1 MDRLFE
7 VTGCATVRN
16 KQTLQLTQHSTKMGS
31 KGKVTVPISK
41 KSKLNDKSAKAK
53 PVKEI
58 SEKKVSQTSKEKSDV
73 ESEASSDSEVDDDEL
88 DLDQVSSDDE
98 SSESEDEDDLPKVN
112 EAEDDDFPRKKK
124 SSKSKHDDGS
134 STFSSALTNILSSH
148 LKAYDRKD
156 PIMARNKRVLKQNET
171 DKLEQKAKRAIL
183 TEKKQLLDKTR
194 KKEIIPVA
202 AANAD
207 SDEIREILEKERK
220 LRKVAQKGVVK
231 LFNAILSTQV
241 KTEKE
246 VNESLDGVKNRSDRK
261 ELITEVSKEKFF
273 DLVKTAGDS

>member
-1 MDRLFE
+1 MS
-7 VTGCATVRN
+7 VSV
-16 KQTLQLTQHSTKMGS
+16 
-31 KGKVTVPISK
+31 SK
-41 KSKLNDKSAKAK
+41 KRKLNDKS
-53 PVKEI
+53 VKV
-58 SEKKVSQTSKEKSDV
+58 KKVEKAQAQEDA
-73 ESEASSDSEVDDDEL
+73 EASSSSEVESDIESGSDASEDDNDEL
-88 DLDQVSSDDE
+88 DLDQVSSSDGSDDDE
-98 SSESEDEDDLPKVN
+98 ASEEDKVEEEEEDDS
-112 EAEDDDFPRKKK
+112 FPRKKK

-156 PIMARNKRVLKQNET
+156 PIMARNKRVIKQNEA
-171 DKLEQKAKRAIL
+171 DKLEQKAKKAIL
-183 TEKKQLLDKTR
+183 AEKKKLLNKTR

-202 AANAD
+202 AADTNAE
-207 SDEIREILEKERK
+207 EIREVLEKERK
-220 LRKVAQKGVVK
+220 LRRIAQKGVVK

-246 VNESLDGVKNRSDRK
+246 VSESLGDVKNRSERK

>member
-1 MDRLFE
+1 
-7 VTGCATVRN
+7 
-16 KQTLQLTQHSTKMGS
+16 MGS
-31 KGKVTVPISK
+31 KGSMSVSVSK
-41 KSKLNDKSAKAK
+41 KRKLNDKSVKVRKVEKAQAQ
-53 PVKEI
+53 E
-58 SEKKVSQTSKEKSDV
+58 DA
-73 ESEASSDSEVDDDEL
+73 EASSSSEVESDIESGSDASEDDNDEL
-88 DLDQVSSDDE
+88 VLDQVSSSDGSDDDE
-98 SSESEDEDDLPKVN
+98 ASEEDKVEEEEEDDS
-112 EAEDDDFPRKKK
+112 FPRKKK

-156 PIMARNKRVLKQNET
+156 PIMARNKRVIKQNEA
-171 DKLEQKAKRAIL
+171 DKLEQKAKKAIL
-183 TEKKQLLDKTR
+183 AEKKKLLNKTR

-202 AANAD
+202 AADTNAE
-207 SDEIREILEKERK
+207 EIREVLEKERK
-220 LRKVAQKGVVK
+220 LRRIAQKGVVK

-246 VNESLDGVKNRSDRK
+246 VSESLGDVKNRSERK

>member
-1 MDRLFE
+1 
-7 VTGCATVRN
+7 
-16 KQTLQLTQHSTKMGS
+16 MGS
-31 KGKVTVPISK
+31 KGSMSVSVSK
-41 KSKLNDKSAKAK
+41 KRKLNDKSVKVRKVEKAQAQ
-53 PVKEI
+53 E
-58 SEKKVSQTSKEKSDV
+58 DA
-73 ESEASSDSEVDDDEL
+73 EASSSSEVESDIESGSDASEDDNDEL
-88 DLDQVSSDDE
+88 DLDQVSSSDGSDDDE
-98 SSESEDEDDLPKVN
+98 ASEEDKVEEEEEDDS
-112 EAEDDDFPRKKK
+112 FPRKKK

-156 PIMARNKRVLKQNET
+156 PIMARNKRVIKQNEA
-171 DKLEQKAKRAIL
+171 DKLEQKAKKAIL
-183 TEKKQLLDKTR
+183 AEKKKLLNKTR

-202 AANAD
+202 AADTNAE
-207 SDEIREILEKERK
+207 EIREVLEKERK
-220 LRKVAQKGVVK
+220 LRRIAQKGVVK

-246 VNESLDGVKNRSDRK
+246 VSESLGDVKNRSERK

>member
-1 MDRLFE
+1 
-7 VTGCATVRN
+7 
-16 KQTLQLTQHSTKMGS
+16 MGS
-31 KGKVTVPISK
+31 KGSMSVSVSK
-41 KSKLNDKSAKAK
+41 KRKLNDKSVKVRKVEKAQAQ
-53 PVKEI
+53 E
-58 SEKKVSQTSKEKSDV
+58 DA
-73 ESEASSDSEVDDDEL
+73 EASSSSEVESDIESGSDASEDDNDEL
-88 DLDQVSSDDE
+88 DLDQVSSSDGSDDDE
-98 SSESEDEDDLPKVN
+98 ASEEDKVEEEEDDS
-112 EAEDDDFPRKKK
+112 FPRKKK

-156 PIMARNKRVLKQNET
+156 PIMARNKRVIKQNEA
-171 DKLEQKAKRAIL
+171 DKLEQKAKKAIL
-183 TEKKQLLDKTR
+183 AEKKKLLNKTR

-202 AANAD
+202 AADTNAE
-207 SDEIREILEKERK
+207 EIREVLEKERK
-220 LRKVAQKGVVK
+220 LRRIAQKGVVK

-246 VNESLDGVKNRSDRK
+246 VSESLGDVKNRSERK

>member
-1 MDRLFE
+1 MS
-7 VTGCATVRN
+7 VSV
-16 KQTLQLTQHSTKMGS
+16 
-31 KGKVTVPISK
+31 SK
-41 KSKLNDKSAKAK
+41 KRKLNDKSVKVRKVEKAQAQ
-53 PVKEI
+53 E
-58 SEKKVSQTSKEKSDV
+58 DA
-73 ESEASSDSEVDDDEL
+73 EASSSSEVESDIESGSDASEDDNDEL
-88 DLDQVSSDDE
+88 DLDQVSSSDGSDDDE
-98 SSESEDEDDLPKVN
+98 ASEEDKVEEEEEEDDS
-112 EAEDDDFPRKKK
+112 FPRKKK

-156 PIMARNKRVLKQNET
+156 PIMARNKRVIKQNEA
-171 DKLEQKAKRAIL
+171 DKLEQKAKKAIL
-183 TEKKQLLDKTR
+183 AEKKKLLNKTR

-202 AANAD
+202 AADTNAE
-207 SDEIREILEKERK
+207 EIREVLEKERK
-220 LRKVAQKGVVK
+220 LRRIAQKGVVK

-246 VNESLDGVKNRSDRK
+246 VSESLGDVKNRSERK

>member
-1 MDRLFE
+1 
-7 VTGCATVRN
+7 
-16 KQTLQLTQHSTKMGS
+16 MGS
-31 KGKVTVPISK
+31 KGSMSVSVSK
-41 KSKLNDKSAKAK
+41 KRKLNDKSVKVRKVEKAQAQ
-53 PVKEI
+53 E
-58 SEKKVSQTSKEKSDV
+58 DA
-73 ESEASSDSEVDDDEL
+73 EASSSSEVESDIESGSDASEDDNDEL
-88 DLDQVSSDDE
+88 DLDQVSSSDGSDDDE
-98 SSESEDEDDLPKVN
+98 ASEEDKVEEEEEDKVEEEEEDDS
-112 EAEDDDFPRKKK
+112 FPRKKK

-156 PIMARNKRVLKQNET
+156 PIMARNKRVIKQNEA
-171 DKLEQKAKRAIL
+171 DKLEQKAKKAIL
-183 TEKKQLLDKTR
+183 AEKKKLLNKTR

-202 AANAD
+202 AADTNAE
-207 SDEIREILEKERK
+207 EIREVLEKERK
-220 LRKVAQKGVVK
+220 LRRIAQKGVVK

-246 VNESLDGVKNRSDRK
+246 VSESLGDVKNRSERK

>member
-1 MDRLFE
+1 MS
-7 VTGCATVRN
+7 VSV
-16 KQTLQLTQHSTKMGS
+16 
-31 KGKVTVPISK
+31 SK
-41 KSKLNDKSAKAK
+41 KRKLNDKSVKVRKVEKAQAQ
-53 PVKEI
+53 E
-58 SEKKVSQTSKEKSDV
+58 DA
-73 ESEASSDSEVDDDEL
+73 EASSSSEVESDIESGSNASEDDNDEL
-88 DLDQVSSDDE
+88 DLDQVSSSDGSDDDVA
-98 SSESEDEDDLPKVN
+98 SEEDKVEEEEDDS
-112 EAEDDDFPRKKK
+112 FPRKKK

-156 PIMARNKRVLKQNET
+156 PIMARNKRVIKQNEA
-171 DKLEQKAKRAIL
+171 DKLEQKAKKAIL
-183 TEKKQLLDKTR
+183 AEKKKLLNKTR

-202 AANAD
+202 AADTNAE
-207 SDEIREILEKERK
+207 EIREVLEKERK
-220 LRKVAQKGVVK
+220 LRRIAQKGVVK

-246 VNESLDGVKNRSDRK
+246 VSESLGDVKNRSERK

>member
-1 MDRLFE
+1 MS
-7 VTGCATVRN
+7 VSV
-16 KQTLQLTQHSTKMGS
+16 
-31 KGKVTVPISK
+31 SK
-41 KSKLNDKSAKAK
+41 KRKLNDKSVKVRKVEKAQAQ
-53 PVKEI
+53 E
-58 SEKKVSQTSKEKSDV
+58 DA
-73 ESEASSDSEVDDDEL
+73 EASSSSEVESDIESGSNASEDDNDEL
-88 DLDQVSSDDE
+88 DLDQVSSSDGSDDAE
-98 SSESEDEDDLPKVN
+98 ASEEDKVEEEEDDS
-112 EAEDDDFPRKKK
+112 FPRKKK

-156 PIMARNKRVLKQNET
+156 PIMARNKRVIKQNEA
-171 DKLEQKAKRAIL
+171 DKLEQKAKKAIL
-183 TEKKQLLDKTR
+183 AEKKKLLNKTR

-202 AANAD
+202 AADTNAE
-207 SDEIREILEKERK
+207 EIREVLEKERK
-220 LRKVAQKGVVK
+220 LRRIAQKGVVK

-246 VNESLDGVKNRSDRK
+246 VSESLGDVKNRSERK

>member
-1 MDRLFE
+1 
-7 VTGCATVRN
+7 
-16 KQTLQLTQHSTKMGS
+16 MGS
-31 KGKVTVPISK
+31 KGSMSVSVSK
-41 KSKLNDKSAKAK
+41 KRKLNDKSVKVRKVEKAQAQ
-53 PVKEI
+53 E
-58 SEKKVSQTSKEKSDV
+58 DA
-73 ESEASSDSEVDDDEL
+73 EASSSSEVESDIESGSDASEDDNDEL
-88 DLDQVSSDDE
+88 DLDQVSSSDGSDDAE
-98 SSESEDEDDLPKVN
+98 ASEEDKVEEEEEDDS
-112 EAEDDDFPRKKK
+112 FPRKKK

-156 PIMARNKRVLKQNET
+156 PIMARNKRVIKQNEA
-171 DKLEQKAKRAIL
+171 DKLEQKAKKAIL
-183 TEKKQLLDKTR
+183 AEKKKLLNKTR

-202 AANAD
+202 AADTNAE
-207 SDEIREILEKERK
+207 EIREVLEKERK
-220 LRKVAQKGVVK
+220 LRRIAQKGVVK

-246 VNESLDGVKNRSDRK
+246 VSESLGDVKNRSERK

>member
-1 MDRLFE
+1 MS
-7 VTGCATVRN
+7 VSV
-16 KQTLQLTQHSTKMGS
+16 
-31 KGKVTVPISK
+31 SK
-41 KSKLNDKSAKAK
+41 KRKLNDKSVKVRKVEKAQAQ
-53 PVKEI
+53 E
-58 SEKKVSQTSKEKSDV
+58 DA
-73 ESEASSDSEVDDDEL
+73 EASSSSEVESDIESGSNASEDDNDEL
-88 DLDQVSSDDE
+88 DLDQVSSSDGSDDDE
-98 SSESEDEDDLPKVN
+98 ASEEDKVEEEEDDS
-112 EAEDDDFPRKKK
+112 FPRKKK

-156 PIMARNKRVLKQNET
+156 PIMARNKRVIKQNEA
-171 DKLEQKAKRAIL
+171 DKLEQKAKKAIL
-183 TEKKQLLDKTR
+183 AEKKKLLNKTR

-202 AANAD
+202 AADTNAE
-207 SDEIREILEKERK
+207 EIREVLEKERK
-220 LRKVAQKGVVK
+220 LRRIAQKGVVK

-246 VNESLDGVKNRSDRK
+246 VSESLGDVKNRSERK

>member
-1 MDRLFE
+1 
-7 VTGCATVRN
+7 
-16 KQTLQLTQHSTKMGS
+16 MGS
-31 KGKVTVPISK
+31 KGSMSVSVSK
-41 KSKLNDKSAKAK
+41 KRKLNDKSVKVRKVEKAQAQ
-53 PVKEI
+53 E
-58 SEKKVSQTSKEKSDV
+58 DA
-73 ESEASSDSEVDDDEL
+73 EASSSSEVESDIESGSDASEDDNDEL
-88 DLDQVSSDDE
+88 DLDQVSSSDGSDDDE
-98 SSESEDEDDLPKVN
+98 ASEEDKVEEEEEEDDS
-112 EAEDDDFPRKKK
+112 FPRKKK

-156 PIMARNKRVLKQNET
+156 PIMARNKRVIKQNEA
-171 DKLEQKAKRAIL
+171 DKLEQKAKKAIL
-183 TEKKQLLDKTR
+183 AEKKKLLNKTR

-202 AANAD
+202 AADTNAE
-207 SDEIREILEKERK
+207 EIREVLEKERK
-220 LRKVAQKGVVK
+220 LRRIAQKGVVK

-246 VNESLDGVKNRSDRK
+246 VSESLGDVKNRSERK

>member
-1 MDRLFE
+1 
-7 VTGCATVRN
+7 
-16 KQTLQLTQHSTKMGS
+16 MGS
-31 KGKVTVPISK
+31 KGSMSVSVSK
-41 KSKLNDKSAKAK
+41 KRKLNDKSVKVRKVEKAQAQ
-53 PVKEI
+53 E
-58 SEKKVSQTSKEKSDV
+58 DA
-73 ESEASSDSEVDDDEL
+73 EASSSSEVESDIESGSNASEDDNDEL
-88 DLDQVSSDDE
+88 DLDQVSSSDGSDDAE
-98 SSESEDEDDLPKVN
+98 ASEEDKVEEEEDDS
-112 EAEDDDFPRKKK
+112 FPRKKK

-156 PIMARNKRVLKQNET
+156 PIMARNKRVIKQNEA
-171 DKLEQKAKRAIL
+171 DKLEQKAKKAIL
-183 TEKKQLLDKTR
+183 AEKKKLLNKTR

-202 AANAD
+202 AADTNAE
-207 SDEIREILEKERK
+207 EIREVLEKERK
-220 LRKVAQKGVVK
+220 LRRIAQKGVVK

-246 VNESLDGVKNRSDRK
+246 VSESLGDVKNRSERK

>member
-1 MDRLFE
+1 MS
-7 VTGCATVRN
+7 VSV
-16 KQTLQLTQHSTKMGS
+16 
-31 KGKVTVPISK
+31 SK
-41 KSKLNDKSAKAK
+41 KRKLNDKSVKVRKVEKAQAQ
-53 PVKEI
+53 E
-58 SEKKVSQTSKEKSDV
+58 DA
-73 ESEASSDSEVDDDEL
+73 EASSSSEVESDIESGSDASEDDNDEL
-88 DLDQVSSDDE
+88 DLDQVSSSDGSDDDE
-98 SSESEDEDDLPKVN
+98 ASEEDKVEEEEEDDS
-112 EAEDDDFPRKKK
+112 FPRKKK

-156 PIMARNKRVLKQNET
+156 PIMARNKRVIKQNEA
-171 DKLEQKAKRAIL
+171 DKLEQKAKKAIL
-183 TEKKQLLDKTR
+183 AEKKKLLNKTR

-202 AANAD
+202 AADTNAE
-207 SDEIREILEKERK
+207 EIREVLEKERK
-220 LRKVAQKGVVK
+220 LRRIAQKGVVK

-246 VNESLDGVKNRSDRK
+246 VSESLGDVKNRSERK

>member
-1 MDRLFE
+1 
-7 VTGCATVRN
+7 
-16 KQTLQLTQHSTKMGS
+16 MGS
-31 KGKVTVPISK
+31 KGIMSVSVSK
-41 KSKLNDKSAKAK
+41 KRKLNDKSVKVRKVEKAQAQ
-53 PVKEI
+53 E
-58 SEKKVSQTSKEKSDV
+58 DA
-73 ESEASSDSEVDDDEL
+73 EASSSSEVESDIESGSDASEDDNDEL
-88 DLDQVSSDDE
+88 DLDQVSSSDGSDDDE
-98 SSESEDEDDLPKVN
+98 ASEEDKVEEEEDDS
-112 EAEDDDFPRKKK
+112 FPRKKK

-156 PIMARNKRVLKQNET
+156 PIMARNKRVIKQNEA
-171 DKLEQKAKRAIL
+171 DKLEQKAKKAIL
-183 TEKKQLLDKTR
+183 AEKKKLLNKTR

-202 AANAD
+202 AADTNAE
-207 SDEIREILEKERK
+207 EIREVLEKERK
-220 LRKVAQKGVVK
+220 LRRIAQKGVVK

-246 VNESLDGVKNRSDRK
+246 VSESLGDVKNRSERK

>member
-1 MDRLFE
+1 
-7 VTGCATVRN
+7 
-16 KQTLQLTQHSTKMGS
+16 MGS
-31 KGKVTVPISK
+31 KGSMSVSVSK
-41 KSKLNDKSAKAK
+41 KRKLNDKSVKVRKVEKAQAQ
-53 PVKEI
+53 E
-58 SEKKVSQTSKEKSDV
+58 DA
-73 ESEASSDSEVDDDEL
+73 EASSSSEVESDIESGSNASEDDNDEL
-88 DLDQVSSDDE
+88 DLDQVSSSDGSDDDE
-98 SSESEDEDDLPKVN
+98 ASEEDKVEEEEDDS
-112 EAEDDDFPRKKK
+112 FPRKKK

-156 PIMARNKRVLKQNET
+156 PIMARNKRVIKQNEA
-171 DKLEQKAKRAIL
+171 DKLEQKAKKAIL
-183 TEKKQLLDKTR
+183 AEKKKLLNKTR

-202 AANAD
+202 AADTNAE
-207 SDEIREILEKERK
+207 EIREVLEKERK
-220 LRKVAQKGVVK
+220 LRRIAQKGVVK

-246 VNESLDGVKNRSDRK
+246 VSESLGDVKNRSERK

>member
-1 MDRLFE
+1 
-7 VTGCATVRN
+7 
-16 KQTLQLTQHSTKMGS
+16 MGS
-31 KGKVTVPISK
+31 KGSMSVSVSK
-41 KSKLNDKSAKAK
+41 KRKLNDKSVKVRKVEKAQAQ
-53 PVKEI
+53 E
-58 SEKKVSQTSKEKSDV
+58 DA
-73 ESEASSDSEVDDDEL
+73 EASSSSEVESDIESGSNASEDDNDEL
-88 DLDQVSSDDE
+88 DLDQVSSSDGSDDDE
-98 SSESEDEDDLPKVN
+98 ASEEDKVEEEEEDDS
-112 EAEDDDFPRKKK
+112 FPRKKK

-156 PIMARNKRVLKQNET
+156 PIMARNKRVIKQNEA
-171 DKLEQKAKRAIL
+171 DKLEQKAKKAIL
-183 TEKKQLLDKTR
+183 AEKKKLLNKTR

-202 AANAD
+202 AADTNAE
-207 SDEIREILEKERK
+207 EIREVLEKERK
-220 LRKVAQKGVVK
+220 LRRIAQKGVVK

-246 VNESLDGVKNRSDRK
+246 VSESLGDVKNRSERK